1 MVAVALPG
9 LTMHCEQAGKGAPLL
24 MIPGALGTGAG
35 DFPAQIG
42 WFAQRGFDAI
52 APDPRGYGRSRPPER
67 DYPLD
72 FYHRDAADMF
82 ALMVALGHQRFD
94 VMGWSDGANVAAI
107 MAAENPSRVARLVV
121 FGGQSFLTAEE
132 IAAFNAIRKISAWSP
147 RAAEAMRA
155 IYGDALDGLWDHY
168 IDGQVALFEAGGN
181 LYREQLSRIRCP
193 TFVLHG
199 ALDPLV
205 PAFHAEAIHRG
216 IAGSRLHI
224 FPSGKHNI
232 HIRYA
237 GEFNDLVHAFLT
249 DPLPRP
255 DRS

>member
-1 MVAVALPG
+1 
-9 LTMHCEQAGKGAPLL
+9 MHFEKAGQGHPLL
-24 MIPGALGTGAG
+24 LVPGALGTGAG
-35 DFPAQIG
+35 DFPGQIG
-42 WFAQRGFDAI
+42 WFAERGFDVI

-67 DYPLD
+67 DYPPD
-72 FYHRDAADMF
+72 FYRRDAADML
-82 ALMVALGHQRFD
+82 ALMAALGHQRFS

-107 MAAENPSRVARLVV
+107 MAAERRDRVAKLVV

-132 IAAFNAIRKISAWSP
+132 IAAFNSIRKISAWSP

-155 IYGDALDGLWDHY
+155 IYGEALDELWDRY
-168 IDGQVALFEAGGN
+168 VAGQEALFDAGGD
-181 LYREQLSRIRCP
+181 LYRPLLAKIGCP

-199 ALDPLV
+199 AEDPLT
-205 PAFHAEAIHRG
+205 PGLHAEAIHRG

-224 FPSGKHNI
+224 FPKGRHNI

-237 GEFNDLVHAFLT
+237 EEFNSLVHDFLT
-249 DPLPRP
+249 RP